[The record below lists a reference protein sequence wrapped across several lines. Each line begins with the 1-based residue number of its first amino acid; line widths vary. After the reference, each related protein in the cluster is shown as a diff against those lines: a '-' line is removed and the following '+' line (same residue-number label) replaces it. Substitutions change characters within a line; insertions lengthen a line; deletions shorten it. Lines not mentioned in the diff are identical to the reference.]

1 MTMNME
7 DVMHGL
13 NHRAAADG
21 VIVALGAS
29 LHWWIDGLHG
39 IAQAF
44 VFWGTVALVAGR
56 LILLALDMRER
67 LGGALDRLKAFT
79 GERFGRNRSPKP

>member
-21 VIVALGAS
+21 AIGALGAS
-29 LHWWIDGLHG
+29 LPWWIDGLHG
-39 IAQAF
+39 AAQGF

-67 LGGALDRLKAFT
+67 FSGALSGVLRRFKVFT
-79 GERFGRNRSPKP
+79 GERFDRDR